1 VNLVTPRPEELRHLI
16 QREVRSLPTAVDLRE
31 RRSRLCL
38 LRLLDLLPRPFDR
51 LAGPVHVTGS
61 AIVVGAR
68 GTILHRHRRLGI
80 WLQPGGHLDPGET
93 PWEAAVRE
101 ASEETGLVL
110 RHPLA
115 GPRLIHVDVHPAP
128 RGHLHLDLRY
138 LVPAP
143 DREPRPPPE
152 ESQEVRWFRWP
163 EALALA
169 DDGLAG
175 ALRKLIIFPSTSH
188 VISRL

>member
-1 VNLVTPRPEELRHLI
+1 MSGGCPYRERVTPRPAKLRSLI
-16 QREVRSLPTAVDLRE
+16 QREVRSLPPAVDLRE

-38 LRLLDLLPRPFDR
+38 MSLLDRLPRPFDR
-51 LAGPVHVTGS
+51 FAGPLHVTGS

-101 ASEETGLVL
+101 ASEETGLQL
-110 RHPLA
+110 RHPPA
-115 GPRLIHVDVHPAP
+115 GPRLVHVDVHPAA

-138 LVPAP
+138 LVTAP
-143 DREPRPPPE
+143 DCEPRPPPG
-152 ESQEVRWFRWP
+152 ESQEVRWFPWP

-169 DDGLAG
+169 DAGLVG
-175 ALRKLIIFPSTSH
+175 ALRKL
-188 VISRL
+188 VGLG